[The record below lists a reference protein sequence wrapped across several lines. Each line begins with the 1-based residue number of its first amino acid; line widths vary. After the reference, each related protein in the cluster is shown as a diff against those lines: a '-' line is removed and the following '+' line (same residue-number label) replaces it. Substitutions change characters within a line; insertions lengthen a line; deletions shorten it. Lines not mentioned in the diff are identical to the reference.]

1 MTNRVLVATGMVVFG
16 SWAALAT
23 AQPTPP
29 DGRGP
34 RGGEMRERAHRRDG
48 AALERQLGLSEE
60 QAEQLRRL
68 RAEERKLAIRRH
80 ADLAIARLDLDEALD
95 APTVD
100 EKLVASRVRAVSDL
114 QAAEVRARADRR
126 LAVRKVLTPEQQQK
140 LRQLTREGRS
150 ERAGTWRG
158 RGAGRGPQP
167 EAARPDGPGG
177 PRDESAP
184 DPAEP
189 GR

>member
-1 MTNRVLVATGMVVFG
+1 M
-16 SWAALAT
+16 
-23 AQPTPP
+23 
-29 DGRGP
+29 
-34 RGGEMRERAHRRDG
+34 
-48 AALERQLGLSEE
+48 ALERQLGLSEE

-68 RAEERKLAIRRH
+68 RAEERKQAIRRR

-95 APTVD
+95 APAVD

-140 LRQLTREGRS
+140 LLQLTREGRA
-150 ERAGTWRG
+150 ERAGAWRG

-167 EAARPDGPGG
+167 EAGRPEGPGG
-177 PRDESAP
+177 PRDDSAL